1 MSMNKKHG
9 LGRGLEALL
18 GDDDLTFN
26 LDNINAEGFFNAGTA
41 TLKIDD
47 VIPSP

>member
-18 GDDDLTFN
+18 GDDDLSFS
-26 LDNINAEGFFNAGTA
+26 LDNINTVSYTHLRKRGHF
-41 TLKIDD
+41 L
-47 VIPSP
+47 

>member
-18 GDDDLTFN
+18 GDDDLSFS
-26 LDNINAEGFFNAGTA
+26 LDNICLLYTSDAADE
-41 TLKIDD
+41 
-47 VIPSP
+47 